1 VVNLRTLNPLDSA
14 TIFHSV
20 VKTGRCVIAHEAPQ
34 TMGFGAELAALIAEE
49 CFLSLEA
56 PIKRCCGLD
65 TPFPNALEHAYLPD
79 SARVKRTILEVMGY

>member
-1 VVNLRTLNPLDSA
+1 
-14 TIFHSV
+14 